1 MRKEF
6 YDRLAKPFEEDE
18 KKKKRLLLV
27 NRGITGAL
35 YLTYPALLAALLF
48 LRDPRLMR
56 AILVPLISFLAVTLF
71 RRICNRKRPYEIWE
85 GEPLIPKETRGNS
98 FPSRHVFSVYMIAM
112 AALWVSVPAGI
123 VILAAGVFLAAVR
136 VIGGVHFVSDVIAG
150 AVLGIGMG
158 WIGFFLIP
166 F

>member
-71 RRICNRKRPYEIWE
+71 RRICNRKRPYEMWE
-85 GEPLIPKETRGNS
+85 GER
-98 FPSRHVFSVYMIAM
+98 
-112 AALWVSVPAGI
+112 
-123 VILAAGVFLAAVR
+123 
-136 VIGGVHFVSDVIAG
+136 
-150 AVLGIGMG
+150 
-158 WIGFFLIP
+158 
-166 F
+166 